1 MTHGSRRAGDCAD
14 GALDAAFPAEALG
27 GGKPHDLH
35 GERAPHGEYVRLH
48 RRGGLHVEL
57 RKVPHLARVHLGIPS
72 DDVVPLETPIT
83 PLRAPAK
90 APTARRSSDIHAT
103 RHDFSVPANEG
114 SDA

>member
-1 MTHGSRRAGDCAD
+1 MTHGSRRAGDCDD

-35 GERAPHGEYVRLH
+35 GEYVGH
-48 RRGGLHVEL
+48 HPRGGLHVEV
-57 RKVPHLARVHLGIPS
+57 RKVPHPARVHLGIPS
-72 DDVVPLETPIT
+72 DDVVPLETPIA
-83 PLRAPAK
+83 PLRASAK
-90 APTARRSSDIHAT
+90 APTARRSSDVRAT